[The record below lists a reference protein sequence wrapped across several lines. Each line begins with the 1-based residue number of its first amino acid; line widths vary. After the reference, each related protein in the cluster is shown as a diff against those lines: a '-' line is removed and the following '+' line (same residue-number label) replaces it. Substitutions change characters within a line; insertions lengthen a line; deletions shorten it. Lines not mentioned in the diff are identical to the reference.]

1 MKENQ
6 MEAGSNIQHDL
17 RREFHNI
24 IGILKIIK
32 HENALQDE
40 ELKSMIELCLERE
53 SDVTQRFEELTVLM
67 EKICD

>member
-17 RREFHNI
+17 RREFHNM

-32 HENALQDE
+32 HENILQDE

-53 SDVTQRFEELTVLM
+53 GDVTQKFDELTGLL
-67 EKICD
+67 ENICD

>member
-32 HENALQDE
+32 HENVLQDE
-40 ELKSMIELCLERE
+40 ELKSMVELCLERE
-53 SDVTQRFEELTVLM
+53 GDVTQKFEELTVLM
-67 EKICD
+67 EKIGE